1 MNDSVDAAD
10 GLDALVNLLTELSV
24 SPFDINL
31 HVQHINLARSLDM
44 DVEVIAAQ
52 EMAASYLAVGDEVW
66 LPLIEAKM
74 SPAVLENPAGVLE
87 VLEVYARAEAD
98 YLSIP
103 ILQKHIE
110 FLVGHHAYFAALEV
124 PPEELGDSFSTAWT
138 REAISEVVSKGTGH
152 LTKSRYLWE
161 LQRDWEIEMIE
172 VASPTERPELIQ
184 HVEELHLT
192 RLQQPHA
199 GHEDTYQSY
208 SSFTTTYKPATE
220 YESLLV
226 SASKLRSR
234 AVKVYERRE
243 PAELSLVRRYSNSLE
258 AYMHYLAAERKG
270 KSPDVFIVRG
280 LYERSIAEV
289 AKRRFAGEGNTEQTL
304 RTLWLG
310 YIDFLRGQG
319 IDEGDLA
326 RTIQRATRSVPGS
339 GEVWARYIRHL
350 ERRAE
355 VDPEDA
361 LMDDSES
368 ISADAYQRALS
379 TNLFTKTNPK
389 GPDLDPEQIIPLV
402 LARAGAEKR
411 GIEAGKGDENAFST
425 LIKVVEDGLVM
436 VRQASKG
443 GDPRFRLE
451 KFLSELYLSLADVED
466 AAIALWASAASHYK
480 SSWAVWV
487 AYTDVLIRTD
497 QHNAAR
503 SAFQD
508 VSTKN
513 LDYPEALWDAW
524 VNFEHA
530 HGSLASVEDA
540 LVRIERAR
548 TQVEARRMREAQK
561 AYEAAQYVIEQQ
573 AAPVT
578 SVPANVTQEETFATS
593 GDRMDVDVP
602 TTSAQL
608 QGKRKASEEPEVDGS
623 ASKKKVRFLMLIYQ
637 ILDKQRDREN
647 CTVFVADL
655 PAGTKEEQLRTLFKD
670 CGEIREIKITN
681 MPEMLVAT
689 VEFAARESI
698 PAALTK
704 DKKRIEGTE
713 VNVHLAWRSTLY
725 VTNFLEKTDDTAIR
739 DLFGQYGLIIDVRWP
754 SKKFKATR
762 RFCYVQFTSP
772 ASAERALELH
782 GRELEPERTLSVYI
796 SNPERKKERT
806 DADANEREVY
816 VAGLSKFTNRQDLQ
830 GVFSRYGP
838 IKDIRLAEDKN
849 GHLKGFAFVEFENDA
864 DARAALSANN
874 YELKKRRIAVTLADT
889 RVRSKNREGWGESGL
904 SRRAET
910 RNRSVRIRNL
920 PSDTQEGL
928 LQQALEKYATVNRTE
943 FFADIGE
950 AVVELTNAAEAGKL
964 LLRPEPIVFNGINLE
979 ISEEGLESSTRPQP
993 AAAPTS
999 AGALFVPR
1007 TAASRPRAG
1016 LGRARK
1022 PGIGAPKRQGGIAN
1036 DTQETAKLGGKRQDD
1051 FRKMLG

>member
-1 MNDSVDAAD
+1 MDDSASASD
-10 GLDALVNLLTELSV
+10 GLDALANLLTELSV
-24 SPFDINL
+24 NSFDIDL

-44 DVEVIAAQ
+44 DEQVFVAR
-52 EMAASYLAVGDEVW
+52 EMATSYLAVGDDVW
-66 LPLIEAKM
+66 LPLVDVKV
-74 SPAVLENPAGVLE
+74 SSTNLENPASVLE
-87 VLEVYARAEAD
+87 VLELYARAEAD

-110 FLVGHHAYFAALEV
+110 FLIDRHAYFAALEV
-124 PPEELGDSFSTAWT
+124 PPEELGDCFSTAWT

-161 LQRDWEIEMIE
+161 LQRDWELEMIE
-172 VASPTERPELIQ
+172 AASPTDRPELIQ
-184 HVEELHLT
+184 HVEELHLA

-226 SASKLRSR
+226 AASKLRSR

-243 PAELSLVRRYSNSLE
+243 RSELSLTSLE

-270 KSPDVFIVRG
+270 KTPDGFIVRG

-289 AKRRFAGEGNTEQTL
+289 AKRRFAGEGSAEQTL

-310 YIDFLRGQG
+310 YVDFMRGQG
-319 IDEGDLA
+319 IDEGDL
-326 RTIQRATRSVPGS
+326 THIIQRATRSVPGS

-350 ERRAE
+350 ERIAE
-355 VDPEDA
+355 PASEDA
-361 LMDDSES
+361 PMDGSES
-368 ISADAYQRALS
+368 ISDAYQRALS
-379 TNLFTKTNPK
+379 TNLFTKINPK

-411 GIEAGKGDENAFST
+411 AIEAGKGDEDAFST
-425 LIKVVEDGLVM
+425 LIKVIEDGLVM
-436 VRQASKG
+436 VRQASKV
-443 GDPRFRLE
+443 GDQRFRLE
-451 KFLSELYLSLADVED
+451 KFLSELYLSLADVAD
-466 AAIALWASAASHYK
+466 AAIALWASAAAHYK
-480 SSWAVWV
+480 FSWAVWV

-497 QHNAAR
+497 RHDAAR

-524 VNFEHA
+524 LSFEHA
-530 HGSLASVEDA
+530 HGSLASLEDA
-540 LVRIERAR
+540 LVRVERAR
-548 TQVEARRMREAQK
+548 TQVEARRMRVAQK
-561 AYEAAQYVIEQQ
+561 AYEAAQYSMEQQ
-573 AAPVT
+573 AASAVLT
-578 SVPANVTQEETFATS
+578 SLPTNVTQEQTPAAS
-593 GDRMDVDVP
+593 GDGMDVDVP
-602 TTSAQL
+602 ITSAKP

-623 ASKKKVRFLMLIYQ
+623 ASKKVRMEPLNAPL
-637 ILDKQRDREN
+637 KRDREN

-655 PAGTKEEQLRTLFKD
+655 PAGTSEEQLKALFKD
-670 CGEIREIKITN
+670 CGEIREVKITN
-681 MPEMLVAT
+681 MPETLVAT
-689 VEFAARESI
+689 VEFAARENI

-704 DKKRIEGTE
+704 DKKRIEGME

-725 VTNFLEKTDDTAIR
+725 VTNFPEKTDDAAIR
-739 DLFGQYGLIIDVRWP
+739 DLFGQYGLILDVRWP

-772 ASAERALELH
+772 ASAEKALELH

-796 SNPERKKERT
+796 SNPERKRERT

-816 VAGLSKFTNRQDLQ
+816 VAGLSKFTNKKDLQ
-830 GVFSRYGP
+830 GVFSRYGA

-849 GHLKGFAFVEFENDA
+849 GQIKGFGFVEFENEA

-889 RVRSKNREGWGESGL
+889 RVGSKNREGWAESGL
-904 SRRAET
+904 GRRTET
-910 RNRSVRIRNL
+910 LNRSVRIRNL

-943 FFADIGE
+943 FFADSGE
-950 AVVELTNAAEAGKL
+950 AIVELANTAEAGKL

-979 ISEEGLESSTRPQP
+979 IHEEALSSSTRAQP
-993 AAAPTS
+993 ATAPTS
-999 AGALFVPR
+999 AGGLFVPR

-1022 PGIGAPKRQGGIAN
+1022 PGIGASKPRGGAANNTQGA
-1036 DTQETAKLGGKRQDD
+1036 AKLGGKGQDD